1 MIIRNQQ
8 EDSTKRLP
16 LWIIP
21 SVLGLLYLMQC
32 AWFLRTQSLTY
43 DEPAH
48 IAEGLDAWR
57 HGRFQQYNDHPPFA
71 RLWCALP
78 LLSEKWQLEVQQLEN
93 GLHVSSVTPAPES
106 LAWRARSMN
115 VVLGLALAVLLWT
128 SARCSLSAG
137 AANLALALY
146 VFSPT
151 VIANFSVA
159 TTDGAAT
166 LMIFATAVQ
175 LMRWRERP
183 SWAQTLLFSFVLG
196 LMLLAKFSTPPM
208 LALAIGWILILRPD
222 AVIANP
228 RQWNWSKAAVTL
240 VVAAFVVWA
249 GYFFHVSRLTIGDG
263 ILTATFPHWTEPIQ
277 KPVRTQ
283 INLSIPVP
291 AGEYIEGLRT
301 VARHNA
307 RGQASYFLGQVSP
320 TGGWKLFYPVVM
332 LLKWPAIVWLLF
344 LGSMVHMLKGLIR
357 APANLLV
364 MTSFPALYM
373 AFAIFSHFSLGDRHV
388 LPVYVFV
395 LFFAG
400 GLWEASRRWRAA
412 AILLVLAVVLQ
423 AADSLRY
430 APDYL
435 SYFNVWVRPEESYKL
450 LSGSN
455 LDWGQ
460 GLLAVRQYERAHPD
474 EQIWLAYFGSVDPEL
489 YGVKARPL
497 VEGERVTGTVIVG
510 ATNLSGEYLRDPA
523 SYRWLLQYR
532 RAELLN
538 HSLHAFKVGTN

>member
-1 MIIRNQQ
+1 MIIRIA
-8 EDSTKRLP
+8 EEASTKRAP
-16 LWIIP
+16 PWIIP
-21 SVLGLLYLMQC
+21 GVLCLLYLMQC

-43 DEPAH
+43 DEPVH

-57 HGRFQQYNDHPPFA
+57 HGRFQQYNDHPPLA

-78 LLSEKWQLEVQQLEN
+78 LVGEKWQLEVQQLGN
-93 GLHVSSVTPAPES
+93 GLHVPRIAPDPES

-115 VVLGLALAVLLWT
+115 VVLGLALAIMLWT
-128 SARCSLSAG
+128 AARRSFSAG

-151 VIANFSVA
+151 VIANFSVV

-166 LMIFATAVQ
+166 LLIFAAAVQ
-175 LMRWRERP
+175 LVRWRARP
-183 SWAQTLLFSFVLG
+183 SGAQTFLLGFTLG

-208 LALAIGWILILRPD
+208 FALALGWALILKPAG
-222 AVIANP
+222 AVANP
-228 RQWNWSKAAVTL
+228 KKWNWAKAVAVL
-240 VVAAFVVWA
+240 VVAGCVVWA
-249 GYFFHVSRLTIGDG
+249 GYFLHVSRLTISHGT
-263 ILTATFPHWTEPIQ
+263 LTATFPHWTETIQ

-283 INLSIPVP
+283 INLSIGVP

-307 RGQASYFLGQVSP
+307 RGQAAYFLGQVSP

-332 LLKWPAIVWLLF
+332 LLKWPAIGWLLF
-344 LGSMVHMLKGLIR
+344 LGSLVLMLKGRIPS
-357 APANLLV
+357 PAKLLV
-364 MTSFPALYM
+364 MTSFPAVYM
-373 AFAIFSHFSLGDRHV
+373 AFAIFSHFNLGDRHV

-400 GLWEASRRWRAA
+400 SLWEASRHWRAA

-435 SYFNVWVRPEESYKL
+435 SYFNVWVRPEESYQL

-474 EQIWLAYFGSVDPEL
+474 EQVWLAYFGSVDPGL
-489 YGVKARPL
+489 YGIKARPL
-497 VEGERVTGTVIVG
+497 AEGERVTGTVVVG
-510 ATNLSGEYLRDPA
+510 ATNLSGEYLREPTA
-523 SYRWLLQYR
+523 YRWLLQYPR
-532 RAELLN
+532 TEILD
-538 HSLHAFKVGTN
+538 HSLHVFKVGTN